1 MLGVDM
7 GLLIKCRVGAM
18 KAFKRYW
25 PFALNISGAIL
36 FTLYLILLY
45 LLVEYPGGI
54 LAPYLIG

>member
-1 MLGVDM
+1 M